1 MIEIVESY
9 EKYVDSL
16 PELINKSYFKAEF
29 FMQKLGLKH
38 ATYYR
43 KLRSKTFTHQE
54 VKLITTLLFPE
65 EILIQQLQKGE
76 EDIKAGR
83 TIDFQDFKNEL
94 RAKYNF

>member
-1 MIEIVESY
+1 MIEIVENY

>member
-1 MIEIVESY
+1 MIEMVESY